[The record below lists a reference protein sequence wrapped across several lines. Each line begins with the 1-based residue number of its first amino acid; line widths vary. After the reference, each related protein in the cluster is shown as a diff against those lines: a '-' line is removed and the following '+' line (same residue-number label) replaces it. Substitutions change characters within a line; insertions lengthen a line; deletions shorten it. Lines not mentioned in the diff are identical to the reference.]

1 MEIYDTDRLVL
12 KPTTEEDS
20 NFILELMNTAK
31 WQKFIGDR
39 GVRTVKDA
47 EKYISDNYVL
57 QRGRLG
63 YSTFTVLRKIDEEK
77 LGVVGLYDRKGLEGI
92 DLGFA
97 FLEKNEGHGYALEAS
112 KKLVELSFN
121 KFGII
126 ELKAITNTDNL
137 ASQRLLGK
145 LGFSNVGLTSLN
157 EIDIVY
163 LYRLNKSIT
172 N

>member
-57 QRGRLG
+57 QRERLG
-63 YSTFTVLRKIDEEK
+63 YSTFTVIRKIDEKK
-77 LGVVGLYDRKGLEGI
+77 LGVVGLYDRAGLEGI

-97 FLEKNEGHGYALEAS
+97 FLEKNEGQGYAFEAS
-112 KKLVELSFN
+112 KMLVELSFN
-121 KFGII
+121 KFGLS

-137 ASQRLLGK
+137 ASQKLLVK
-145 LGFSNVGLTSLN
+145 LGFIKNGLVQLN
-157 EIDIVY
+157 SESPKVL
-163 LYRLNKSIT
+163 LYTLHKQL
-172 N
+172 